1 MPRALEPELLS
12 TSDPMNPL
20 VGPIGS
26 RLAEVLLLLAVF
38 SHLWSYCVKGD
49 CFLAGVSCPVYT
61 LGARGSLGTLV

>member
-26 RLAEVLLLLAVF
+26 RLAEVLLLEVF
-38 SHLWSYCVKGD
+38 SHLWSYGVKGD
-49 CFLAGVSCPVYT
+49 CFLAGVSCPAYT